1 MYKRQTEYT
10 AALRE
15 YGVKPLENE
24 KVSFSAKGLDMDIYG
39 YELPEFYYKKFCR
52 AIFRQEDL
60 EKAIGR
66 PDPTKFNILLAH
78 NQMCIRDRS
87 DRAGAEE

>member
-1 MYKRQTEYT
+1 
-10 AALRE
+10 
-15 YGVKPLENE
+15 
-24 KVSFSAKGLDMDIYG
+24 MDIYG

-78 NQMCIRDRS
+78 NPIYFDSYAWWGRGS
-87 DRAGAEE
+87 DRIRSSARRYHKDSGHRRNHHAPGEIISQV

>member
-1 MYKRQTEYT
+1 MRLHPEIYGSMYTEYT

-52 AIFRQEDL
+52 AIFRQEV
-60 EKAIGR
+60 
-66 PDPTKFNILLAH
+66 PSWPTSPTAK
-78 NQMCIRDRS
+78 
-87 DRAGAEE
+87 